1 MKAQYMFCELW
12 EAENSDYRLQSKNT
26 VAAKKKKG
34 LEIVQRILFY
44 SNTVTRLMAFSRV

>member
-26 VAAKKKKG
+26 VAAKKKKKA
-34 LEIVQRILFY
+34 LKLFNVFC
-44 SNTVTRLMAFSRV
+44 SIQIQLQG